1 MFGKTTPVFGKT
13 LRIAVGALLAGA
25 ALTACGPVRTGA
37 AALVGGD
44 RITIVTLNAAVTQW
58 SKELPKYP
66 AAQQIV
72 QQSQMQGQG
81 QEQQIPFDP
90 ASPQRSALYQL
101 VDMRVWDEVARNDG
115 VNVTPGQVD
124 AFVGQNGGTSTLDAN
139 VLAQGLPVTY
149 DRGYARAVML
159 RQALLRKYGVTSGQ
173 QQVDPQTQ
181 QAALKKLF
189 ASYVGAGRRLKVDV
203 NPRYGSFDF
212 TMMALRPV
220 CPALS
225 SPDSGTGTS
234 GQVKC
239 QV

>member
-1 MFGKTTPVFGKT
+1 MFGKS

-25 ALTACGPVRTGA
+25 ALTACGPVKTGA

-44 RITIVTLNAAVTQW
+44 RITIATLNAAVTQW

-72 QQSQMQGQG
+72 QQSQSQGGQG
-81 QEQQIPFDP
+81 QQIPFDP

-101 VDMRVWDEVARNDG
+101 VDMRVWDEVARGDG
-115 VNVTPGQVD
+115 VTITPGQVD
-124 AFVGQNGGTSTLDAN
+124 AFVAQNGGNATLDAN
-139 VLAQGLPVTY
+139 VLAQGLPVKY

-159 RQALLRKYGVTSGQ
+159 RQTLLQKYGVTNGNQ
-173 QQVDPQTQ
+173 PVDPQTQ

-212 TMMALRPV
+212 AHMSLRPV